1 MKTDRQLIE
10 RLLEL
15 QEHPEQVTD
24 EQLQQ
29 ALDDPQMRE
38 LVEQMAFAKRA
49 FRSEEL
55 QAEEPDVD
63 GEWEKFAAEHYG
75 KDNSVHPSFLKI
87 AASFIG
93 ILLVTGIAFA
103 AIHFVQRSGS
113 APAPSHDGGE
123 KAGAL
128 ITNNNDTIPSREEAE
143 GAPIVFENVPLDT
156 MLMEM
161 ADFYHFHVEF
171 KREEARQLR
180 FHFVWKPSE
189 SLDRV
194 LERLSNF
201 EAVNIEKSDTIIIVE

>member
-1 MKTDRQLIE
+1 MQTTDNKMFLDM
-10 RLLEL
+10 
-15 QEHPEQVTD
+15 QEHPEKYSDQQMEVMMD
-24 EQLQQ
+24 E
-29 ALDDPQMRE
+29 LDR
-38 LVEQMAFAKRA
+38 
-49 FRSEEL
+49 
-55 QAEEPDVD
+55 EPDVEAAWQRFKSEKIKEKSEKHKFLEPID
-63 GEWEKFAAEHYG
+63 GKVVG
-75 KDNSVHPSFLKI
+75 KGKSSFSFFTYRKI

-93 ILLVTGIAFA
+93 ILLFTGIAFA

-194 LERLSNF
+194 LERLNNF
-201 EAVNIEKSDTIIIVE
+201 KAVNIEKSDTIIIVE

>member
-1 MKTDRQLIE
+1 MQATDKQMFLDM
-10 RLLEL
+10 
-15 QEHPEQVTD
+15 QEHPEKYSDQQIEAMLD
-24 EQLQQ
+24 E
-29 ALDDPQMRE
+29 LDR
-38 LVEQMAFAKRA
+38 V
-49 FRSEEL
+49 
-55 QAEEPDVD
+55 PDV
-63 GEWEKFAAEHYG
+63 ESAWQKFSAEH
-75 KDNSVHPSFLKI
+75 DERTESAENHSTHISLHPSFLKI

-93 ILLVTGIAFA
+93 ILLITGIAFA

-113 APAPSHDGGE
+113 APSPSHEGSE

-128 ITNNNDTIPSREEAE
+128 ITNSNDSIPSQGEAEEA
-143 GAPIVFENVPLDT
+143 PIIFENVPLDT

-161 ADFYHFHVEF
+161 ADYYHFSVEF
-171 KREEARQLR
+171 KHEEARQLR